1 MALHV
6 VRSLGQAFDVC
17 HKLNPRPKKKKAVP
31 TDDEN
36 QSTNGTD
43 TKLDDVKEPIP
54 AEEDLEVSLKKL
66 STKEGPNTAQDIVNS
81 SDPFS
86 PGGGLNGA
94 PPLINFDPLPIS
106 LPILPIGKYI

>member
-1 MALHV
+1 MALHI

-17 HKLNPRPKKKKAVP
+17 HKLNPRPKKKKTVP

-36 QSTNGTD
+36 QSTND
-43 TKLDDVKEPIP
+43 TEAKLDDVKEPLT
-54 AEEDLEVSLKKL
+54 AEEDLEVSLEKL
-66 STKEGPNTAQDIVNS
+66 STKEGPNTAQDTVNS

-86 PGGGLNGA
+86 PGGSLNGA

-106 LPILPIGKYI
+106 LPILPIGKYT